1 MQSFQ
6 PLYLV
11 WHQSTTVLS
20 VFGLSSAMDSWPEDY
35 CLLHA
40 LCWCLKPSNFV
51 FALLLTST
59 GFPFVSIL
67 ELRDICS
74 LRDAF
79 KCLSSW
85 LLVSVNGGFLE
96 VVSITKVIFSF
107 HSDIQS
113 FLLISQCKKKKKE
126 TCYVAYIQSR
136 SSNVVCAGC
145 AGSISVRMLELT
157 FGHTAAV
164 CSSSLSVFSIFLR
177 AAPSSWI
184 SLILIHNEFLL
195 W

>member
-1 MQSFQ
+1 M
-6 PLYLV
+6 
-11 WHQSTTVLS
+11 LS

-96 VVSITKVIFSF
+96 AVSITKVIFF
-107 HSDIQS
+107 
-113 FLLISQCKKKKKE
+113 FP
-126 TCYVAYIQSR
+126 
-136 SSNVVCAGC
+136 
-145 AGSISVRMLELT
+145 
-157 FGHTAAV
+157 F
-164 CSSSLSVFSIFLR
+164 
-177 AAPSSWI
+177 
-184 SLILIHNEFLL
+184 
-195 W
+195 